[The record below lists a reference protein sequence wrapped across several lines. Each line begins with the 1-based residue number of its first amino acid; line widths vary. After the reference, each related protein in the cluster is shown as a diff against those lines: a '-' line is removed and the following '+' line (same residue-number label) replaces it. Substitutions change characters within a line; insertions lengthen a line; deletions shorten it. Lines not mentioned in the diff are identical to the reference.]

1 MAESSGSD
9 HEQSWSD
16 EPVGHGRIFAVS
28 DNPISRAL
36 EQLAGIAGRRLTVV
50 AEVTALEDLRYAQ
63 LGPEDAV
70 VICDHDIREL
80 DSIVALVLG
89 GPCGYLAVLSSRR
102 RADATL
108 AELATR
114 CDPAALDR
122 LHTPAGLNLGGKA
135 PGEIALSVL
144 AEIVAHGY
152 GRTGGPMR
160 A

>member
-1 MAESSGSD
+1 MTESSGSE

-16 EPVGHGRIFAVS
+16 EPVAHGRIFAVS

-36 EQLAGIAGRRLTVV
+36 ERLAGTVGRRLTLV
-50 AEVTALEDLRYAQ
+50 AEVTAGEDLSYAQ
-63 LGPEDAV
+63 LRPEDAV
-70 VICDHDIREL
+70 VICDHDIP
-80 DSIVALVLG
+80 DVDAIVALVLG
-89 GPCGYLAVLSSRR
+89 GPCGYLAVLSSRS
-102 RADATL
+102 RATATR

-114 CDPAALDR
+114 YDPAALDR
-122 LHTPAGLNLGGKA
+122 LHTPAGLDLGGKA

-152 GRTGGPMR
+152 GRPGGSLR